1 MKHAYHRFLLP
12 LKTGT
17 RVLIF
22 VLALFYLAAFIGS
35 HSQTFDLF
43 EWFGL
48 RSTSV
53 WHGEVWRIISYA
65 FVSPNLFNFVI
76 DIILLAMLGAFLE
89 RVWSPKEFWIFCLI
103 SAAGAGV
110 AKVLVTP
117 TSPALTVATIPIIFG
132 LLVAWAKIFGNER
145 VYFMGIWEM
154 SVRTCAL
161 LFAAISILAMLPC
174 AGIVNTL
181 IMLCGGLAGWLYLF
195 LRTRSIRLQQAQTVG
210 SVRMGRLEL

>member
-1 MKHAYHRFLLP
+1 MKHGYRNFLLP

-17 RVLIF
+17 RLLIF
-22 VLALFYLAAFIGS
+22 FMALFYVAALIGGV
-35 HSQTFDLF
+35 TGKYNLF

-53 WHGEVWRIISYA
+53 WRGEIWRILSYA
-65 FVSPNLFNFVI
+65 FVAPNLFNFVI
-76 DIILLAMLGAFLE
+76 NVAMLAMLGAFLE
-89 RVWSPKEFWIFCLI
+89 RVWSAKEFWIFCLI
-103 SAAGAGV
+103 SAAGAGI

-117 TSPALTVATIPIIFG
+117 GSPMLIVANVPILFG

-154 SVRTCAL
+154 SVRVCAL
-161 LFAAISILAMLPC
+161 IFAAISILAMLPC
-174 AGIVNTL
+174 AGILNTL
-181 IMLCGGLAGWLYLF
+181 IMLCGGVAAWGYLF
-195 LRTRSIRLQQAQTVG
+195 LRSRSVYSQQSKVVG

>member
-1 MKHAYHRFLLP
+1 M
-12 LKTGT
+12 GT
-17 RVLIF
+17 RVLIL
-22 VLALFYLAAFIGS
+22 VLSLLYAAAFVGNV
-35 HSQTFDLF
+35 TEKYNLF
-43 EWFGL
+43 EWLGL

-65 FVSPNLFNFVI
+65 FVSPNLLNLVLNVI
-76 DIILLAMLGAFLE
+76 ILAMLGAFLE
-89 RVWSPKEFWIFCLI
+89 RVWSPKEFWIFCLV
-103 SAAGAGV
+103 SATGAGL

-117 TSPALTVATIPIIFG
+117 SSPVLMVANVPIIFG
-132 LLVAWAKIFGNER
+132 LLVAWAKIFGHER

-154 SVRTCAL
+154 SVGTCAL

-181 IMLCGGLAGWLYLF
+181 IMLCGGGAGWLYLF
-195 LRTRSIRLQQAQTVG
+195 LRSRSVRLQQSQTVG